1 MIFITTGSRS
11 FQFNRLLE
19 AVDKAIE
26 NGDVTDKVF
35 AQVGSSDYKVKH
47 YESVEFLNHEE
58 FNKKMQECDIV
69 LTHGGTGVIVN
80 AVKMGKRVVAVPRLE
95 KFHEVVDDHQIQL
108 VQAFEKLGM
117 VTACYDCDKIGSA
130 IEMAKHK
137 EVKPYVSNTQT
148 IINSIDEMISGK
160 TEDEKRIRVLM
171 CGSDR
176 NEKGGMNSVIDQ
188 LMDYNWGNEFEFLYL
203 ATHISGNSIKK
214 IVFFSKAYL
223 KLVGLVKKDKF
234 DIIHIHMSYKGSF
247 FRKYYVAKLCKK
259 YEKKVIIHLHGSEFK
274 DFYNSGN
281 QKLKKQIE
289 ELFTI
294 VDCTIVLGEDW
305 KQFIKKICPKAK
317 VSVIN
322 NAIKI
327 PEIMEKN
334 ENTIPQM
341 LFLGA
346 LIKRKGVLDLLQ
358 ALKELIDKRIF
369 DFKLLIAGAGEEEVE
384 LKKYVI
390 DNNLSKQVEFLGWI
404 TKEDKANILKE
415 ADILILPSYNEGL
428 PIAILEAMAYAL
440 PVIST
445 NVGSIAEAVID
456 NQNGYLINSGDIKLL
471 AEKIQLIISDREKWK
486 IFSLKSRELAE
497 NKFSEDVFISK
508 INKLYR
514 CLYRE
519 KKESDM

>member
-1 MIFITTGSRS
+1 M
-11 FQFNRLLE
+11 
-19 AVDKAIE
+19 
-26 NGDVTDKVF
+26 
-35 AQVGSSDYKVKH
+35 
-47 YESVEFLNHEE
+47 
-58 FNKKMQECDIV
+58 
-69 LTHGGTGVIVN
+69 
-80 AVKMGKRVVAVPRLE
+80 
-95 KFHEVVDDHQIQL
+95 
-108 VQAFEKLGM
+108 
-117 VTACYDCDKIGSA
+117 
-130 IEMAKHK
+130 
-137 EVKPYVSNTQT
+137 
-148 IINSIDEMISGK
+148 
-160 TEDEKRIRVLM
+160 
-171 CGSDR
+171 
-176 NEKGGMNSVIDQ
+176 
-188 LMDYNWGNEFEFLYL
+188 
-203 ATHISGNSIKK
+203 
-214 IVFFSKAYL
+214 
-223 KLVGLVKKDKF
+223 
-234 DIIHIHMSYKGSF
+234 
-247 FRKYYVAKLCKK
+247 
-259 YEKKVIIHLHGSEFK
+259 
-274 DFYNSGN
+274 
-281 QKLKKQIE
+281 
-289 ELFTI
+289 
-294 VDCTIVLGEDW
+294 GEDW

-369 DFKLLIAGAGEEEVE
+369 DFKLLIAGAGEEEAE

-456 NQNGYLINSGDIKLL
+456 NQNGYLINPGDIKLL

-486 IFSLKSRELAE
+486 IFSLKSRKLAE